1 MDVDYVGASMAEAID
16 QRGGT
21 TMVQPLKNAPLG
33 REMCTKLLL
42 HLGGAGADG
51 DDYEVVVVDRLVGVE
66 VLVHQEHLLLDLA
79 HRHQGLDRKKR
90 WQVSHRQADQAK
102 EGSNRKLLI
111 DSCLLDCSL
120 QHLHR

>member
-1 MDVDYVGASMAEAID
+1 MDVDYVGACVAEAID

-79 HRHQGLDRKKR
+79 HGHQCLNHTERCQYSIRHD
-90 WQVSHRQADQAK
+90 
-102 EGSNRKLLI
+102 
-111 DSCLLDCSL
+111 DSQDAS
-120 QHLHR
+120 R